1 MCKKYLT
8 SILFS
13 TSVFLIG
20 CSNGTNADIQ
30 SLKTEKEVVKKEAE
44 KLSPED
50 DPNLKGTSVLG
61 FKMRDSTFESVKKRL
76 NNYKV
81 NGESYA
87 GGPVLENDGSGF
99 DVDGLTFT
107 QFGFDKNQKL
117 VYVGMELTE
126 NNHMSHETYKK
137 IVNYVKKNNYK
148 IVREKAPFVGSQET
162 EFVTPNNET
171 ILVSAPHMGGFKVNV
186 EYLTHEFSQQRSK
199 INEETQHNK
208 QLSESANF

>member
-76 NNYKV
+76 NKYKV

-199 INEETQHNK
+199 IKEETQHNK
-208 QLSESANF
+208 KLSESANF